1 MSVMVQKPQSA
12 SGMRSTIELAPEHY
26 PSPEEQL
33 ERAHR
38 LWPTA
43 ALPKPPKSFASP
55 SRERKLLLHVPDTF
69 DHLWSKVQ
77 VPDGWQ
83 KHPSGP

>member
-1 MSVMVQKPQSA
+1 MVQKPQSA
-12 SGMRSTIELAPEHY
+12 SGMRSTIELAPEYY

-55 SRERKLLLHVPDTF
+55 SRERELLLHVPDTF